1 MDLIIGIAFFLVVFG
16 LPVKIFFEAIEAR
29 QGCLFSLIYAF
40 GAFIIIGLIVG
51 ILGELLF

>member
-1 MDLIIGIAFFLVVFG
+1 MDLIIGIAFILVAFG
-16 LPVKIFFEAIEAR
+16 LPIRIFFEAIEEG

-40 GAFIIIGLIVG
+40 GAFIIIGLVVG

>member
-51 ILGELLF
+51 ILGELL